1 MDTASCLKTFTC
13 AVVFCQKNSNSK
25 QHALVS
31 VSGKCNKA
39 SAAHNP
45 FRLGPVAVK
54 KWTIPHLCVCTT
66 VCGCPKINP
75 PGILPG
81 DQFYRNQLTE
91 WAAGCLSA
99 ASKYH
104 YYYDKCAHI
113 CYPGRERERKR
124 GCTSMWRQPGE
135 RDREI
140 HKHWGGCAMDTFL
153 ILAHARII
161 AQSLRARVR
170 ILSPTGTE

>member
-1 MDTASCLKTFTC
+1 MFVLARILYIWNFIFVFWQRIFTFLFLYTLPVVWKHSCVLLHYSTKIQIQSST
-13 AVVFCQKNSNSK
+13 
-25 QHALVS
+25 HLLVL
-31 VSGKCNKA
+31 VANAIKLQPQ
-39 SAAHNP
+39 NP

-75 PGILPG
+75 PGILPR

-113 CYPGRERERKR
+113 CYPGRERKR

-135 RDREI
+135 R
-140 HKHWGGCAMDTFL
+140 
-153 ILAHARII
+153 
-161 AQSLRARVR
+161 
-170 ILSPTGTE
+170 